1 MSYSRRYKGRN
12 GKENIQLCYDIKHN
26 QIINYIFSIYLSLS
40 VITMLYL
47 FFSFVSSLY
56 ISICFLFGDFIL
68 IFKFNYVS
76 LNITLLMICM

>member
-1 MSYSRRYKGRN
+1 MSYSTRYKGRN

-47 FFSFVSSLY
+47 FFSLVSSLY
-56 ISICFLFGDFIL
+56 ISTCFLFGDFIL